1 VSPRSR
7 SEWRPARAFRKIR
20 AYSTRRTSTA
30 TGVVL
35 LLATIAALGAEAL
48 DPTLTG
54 TGYLTAVANHPN
66 RLGVSALLYLVAAGT
81 SVGIALALYPL
92 LRKLN
97 AGLALGAVVFRAI
110 EAVLYTTAV
119 VSLLSL
125 MPSLN
130 TLRRWPWLS
139 GSWSKAS
146 VRHPIHQV
154 ALGKSPPRGASCYR
168 QLHVRNPPAPL
179 PLPLSRCG
187 HKSAR
192 QHLRPRQYQTQAV
205 VGAVV
210 AFALALLIG
219 FGLEQGSDSAVF
231 TALLVRLAVLMIG
244 LKRSRTARR

>member
-35 LLATIAALGAEAL
+35 VLATIAALGAAAL

-66 RLGVSALLYLVAAGT
+66 RLAVSALLYLVAAGT
-81 SVGIALALYPL
+81 SVGIAIALYPL

-125 MPSLN
+125 MPLAQHFAAGAQA
-130 TLRRWPWLS
+130 TVLRRS
-139 GSWSKAS
+139 
-146 VRHPIHQV
+146 
-154 ALGKSPPRGASCYR
+154 R
-168 QLHVRNPPAPL
+168 QLRTHSSASATMPL
-179 PLPLSRCG
+179 WQRSLPS
-187 HKSAR
+187 
-192 QHLRPRQYQTQAV
+192 TW
-205 VGAVV
+205 
-210 AFALALLIG
+210 AL
-219 FGLEQGSDSAVF
+219 
-231 TALLVRLAVLMIG
+231 
-244 LKRSRTARR
+244 